1 MFNRDFKEFVEL
13 LNDHKVRYLIVGGFA
28 VAFHGYPRYTKDL
41 DIWIDTSHKNADAL
55 VKVLKEFGMGSLG
68 LKAGD
73 FLNEDQ
79 IIQLGYP
86 PDRIDILSGIT
97 GVKFASAY
105 PQRVK
110 TSINGVDIDFIDLEN
125 LKINKKAA
133 GRLQDLADLENLEDR
148 K

>member
-13 LNDHKVRYLIVGGFA
+13 LNDHKVRYLVVGGFA

-41 DIWIDTSHKNADAL
+41 DIWIEASSENARAL
-55 VKVLKEFGMGSLG
+55 VKALDEFGMGSLG
-68 LKAGD
+68 LHAGD

-97 GVKFASAY
+97 GVKFSSAY
-105 PQRVK
+105 PHRVK
-110 TSINGVDIDFIDLEN
+110 TTINGIDVDFIDLEN
-125 LKINKKAA
+125 LKINKKAT
-133 GRLQDLADLENLEDR
+133 GRLQDLADLENLED
-148 K
+148 KE